1 MGNQVQAG
9 DICVVIEREVIAA
22 EGLCE
27 DCVAA
32 GLGKRW
38 AMVRRYLVPQ
48 GSGLDKLFGVGEGS
62 IAPKGKPD
70 NLSTGAVDW
79 IRSVTRKGVRATD
92 FTAVTQETVG
102 KVVLGVDAYTTDFD
116 SGEDK
121 YWGLDPEWH
130 DPTPPTPYRLV
141 AWRIGRNPPS
151 GGSSVVSSGQ

>member
-48 GSGLDKLFGVGEGS
+48 GSRLEKLFGIGEGS

-70 NLSTGAVDW
+70 NLSTGAVEW
-79 IRSVTRKGVRATD
+79 IRSVAREGVRATD
-92 FTAVTQETVG
+92 FTAVTQETVAR
-102 KVVLGVDAYTTDFD
+102 VVMELSATDSQCLVWAADVDGRD
-116 SGEDK
+116 DK
-121 YWGLDPEWH
+121 CWGLSPEWH

-141 AWRIGRNPPS
+141 AWRM
-151 GGSSVVSSGQ
+151 GG